1 MIYGKNVVLGVSGG
15 IAAYKSCEVVSSL
28 RKLGA
33 AVDVVLT
40 KNAEEFVTPLTFE
53 TLSGNAVVRGMFD
66 ERKEF
71 DVRHVSLAKKAD
83 VLLVAPATADVI
95 AKFARGIADDMLST
109 VWLATKSVRMIA
121 PAMNTAMYEDAATQ
135 ENLATLRS
143 RGVLIVEP
151 NVGKLACGDVGK
163 GRMAEP
169 AEIVSAVLDVLQ
181 PKRDYAGRRLLV
193 TAGATEENIDGVRVI
208 TNHSSG
214 KMGFAIA
221 EAAAERGA
229 EVIIVAGRTDV
240 PAPGNAAEVI
250 RVKSTQDMFDA
261 ATRIF
266 PSCDAAVMAAAP
278 ADYRLKQQYA
288 EKIKSPTL
296 TLEFVKNPDI
306 AAALGAAKGERK
318 LVIFSAETENLL
330 KNARGKLASKNADL
344 AVANDVT
351 VEGAGFYTDTNIASI
366 ITADGSVT
374 EYPLMSKRALA
385 DIILDR
391 LSECYGA

>member
-1 MIYGKNVVLGVSGG
+1 MMYGKNVVLGVSGG
-15 IAAYKSCEVVSSL
+15 IAAYKSCEIVSAL
-28 RKLGA
+28 TKLGCN
-33 AVDVVLT
+33 VDVVMT

-53 TLSGNAVVRGMFD
+53 TLSRNAVVRGMFE

-109 VWLATKSVRMIA
+109 VWLATEKTRMIA
-121 PAMNTAMYEDAATQ
+121 PAMNTAMYLDAATQ
-135 ENLATLRS
+135 ENLAILRE
-143 RGVLIVEP
+143 RGVEVVEP
-151 NVGKLACGDVGK
+151 GTGRLACGDVGK

-169 AEIVSAVLDVLQ
+169 DEIVEAVLEKLQ
-181 PKRDYAGRRLLV
+181 PRRDFAGKRLLV

-221 EAAAERGA
+221 DAAAERGA
-229 EVIIVAGRTDV
+229 EVVIVAGRTDV
-240 PAPGNAAEVI
+240 PAPANAARVI
-250 RVKSTQDMFDA
+250 RVKSTADMYA
-261 ATRIF
+261 AALEVF
-266 PSCDAAVMAAAP
+266 PTCDGAIMAAAP
-278 ADYRLKQQYA
+278 ADYRLKEQYA
-288 EKIKSPTL
+288 EKIKSPAL

-306 AAALGAAKGERK
+306 AAALGAIKGERK

-330 KNARGKLASKNADL
+330 KNARGKLAAKNADL

-351 VEGAGFYTDTNIASI
+351 AEGAGFYTDTNIATI
-366 ITADGSVT
+366 ITADGKAQD
-374 EYPLMSKRALA
+374 YPLMSKRALA
-385 DIILDR
+385 DVILDK

>member
-71 DVRHVSLAKKAD
+71 DVRHVSLAQKAD

-266 PSCDAAVMAAAP
+266 PFCDAAVMAAAP

-351 VEGAGFYTDTNIASI
+351 AEGAGFYTDTNIASI

>member
-135 ENLATLRS
+135 ENLAMLRS

-351 VEGAGFYTDTNIASI
+351 AEGAGFYTDTNIASI

>member
-143 RGVLIVEP
+143 RGALIVEP

-351 VEGAGFYTDTNIASI
+351 AEGAGFYTDTNIASI

>member
-53 TLSGNAVVRGMFD
+53 TLSGNTVVRGMFD

-351 VEGAGFYTDTNIASI
+351 AEGAGFYTDTNIASI

>member
-351 VEGAGFYTDTNIASI
+351 AEGAGFYTDTNIASI

>member
-135 ENLATLRS
+135 ENLAVLRS

-351 VEGAGFYTDTNIASI
+351 AEGAGFYTDTNIASI

>member
-169 AEIVSAVLDVLQ
+169 VEIVSAVLDVLQ

-240 PAPGNAAEVI
+240 PAPGNVAEVI

-351 VEGAGFYTDTNIASI
+351 AEGAGFYTDTNIASI

>member
-95 AKFARGIADDMLST
+95 AKFARGIADDMMST

-266 PSCDAAVMAAAP
+266 PSCDGAVMAAAP

-351 VEGAGFYTDTNIASI
+351 AEGAGFYTDTNIASI